1 MARGTETQEG
11 EFATLEDVS
20 QSEVAGATGI
30 AVSTI
35 SEVLRGK
42 RTLNRA
48 QIGKMAAASTCPA
61 ARS

>member
-1 MARGTETQEG
+1 MTGCHG
-11 EFATLEDVS
+11 
-20 QSEVAGATGI
+20 VASNGHNRFGIAIVQI

-48 QIGKMAAASTCPA
+48 QIGKL
-61 ARS
+61 ARYFHVTPDTFVF